1 MSYRLEATEPADEG
15 VRRIAGEQ
23 IERALAEL
31 AKDDLDPHD
40 KALAVRKR
48 CKKVRGLIRLVRP
61 AFEGYARENE
71 AFRDAARSLAGLR
84 DAAALLATFDELIA
98 DDINPN
104 RFASLREV
112 LTRQRDE
119 AARTDVDHALGQFRL
134 ALEKALE
141 RSRWWVIDGEGFEA
155 VRGGLERTY
164 ARAQLDMA
172 QAYEVRSAEA
182 FHEWR
187 KRIKYDRYHTRLLTE
202 AWEMSADDRYEQAK
216 EVSDLLGK
224 DHDLSE
230 LGVFL
235 GSHRGREARE
245 LMHEIG
251 RRQTDLRLRAHGLG
265 KLLYADAPKEHVRRA
280 ERLWTDWYTCPGE

>member
-1 MSYRLEATEPADEG
+1 MPYRLEATEPIDEG

-23 IERALAEL
+23 IERALREL
-31 AKDDLDPHD
+31 ADAGKDPHD

-84 DAAALLATFDELIA
+84 DAAAMLETFDQLIA
-98 DDINPN
+98 DDINPS
-104 RFASLREV
+104 RFTPIREELV
-112 LTRQRDE
+112 RKRDE
-119 AARTDVDHALGQFRL
+119 AARANVDEALGRFGE
-134 ALEKALE
+134 AME
-141 RSRWWVIDGEGFEA
+141 RAQLRAQTWTIEGEGFEA
-155 VRGGLERTY
+155 LGGGLGRTY
-164 ARAQLDMA
+164 ARAQAEMA
-172 QAYEVRSAEA
+172 QAYDLRSAEA

-202 AWEMSADDRYEQAK
+202 AWERAADDRYEQAK
-216 EVSDLLGK
+216 TVSDLLGV

-235 GSHRGREARE
+235 GSGARE
-245 LMHEIG
+245 LSAQIH
-251 RRQTDLRLRAHGLG
+251 RRQTDLRLRAHELG
-265 KLLYADAPKEHVRRA
+265 RQLYADAPKEHVRRV
-280 ERLWTDWYTCPGE
+280 ERLWTDWYAGPTA